1 MRWVVAAPGPSFSVM
16 DVYVGWV
23 EALRELGQEVTTFAL
38 DERLCFYGSV
48 LVETPEPN
56 VYKRAL
62 DPEGAQRLAV
72 NGLFSTLYQTKP
84 DVLLVVSAFFIP
96 PEVYRLARAY
106 GTRIVVLHTESP
118 YENDR
123 QVQVANYA
131 DVNLLNDP
139 TGIELYPNAT
149 YMPHAYRPHIH
160 CPGPATPKLV
170 CDLAFVGTGY
180 PSRIDWLERADLTG
194 LDVLLA
200 GNWQALAED
209 SPLRAFVATEGTEE
223 CLDNEDT
230 VDVYRSARVGLNL
243 YRREAERPELSHGW
257 ALGPREIEMAACGLF
272 FLRDPRGEGDEVLSM
287 LPTFTSPEEAGEQ
300 LRFWLAHEDERA
312 DVARKAREAI
322 ADRTFINHAKQLL
335 LLLDA

>member
-1 MRWVVAAPGPSFSVM
+1 M
-16 DVYVGWV
+16 DCYVGWV
-23 EALRELGQEVTTFAL
+23 EALRGLGEQVATYAL
-38 DERLCFYGSV
+38 DERLTFYGSV
-48 LVETPEPN
+48 LVETSEPN

-84 DVLLVVSAFFIP
+84 DVLLVVSSFFIP
-96 PEVYRLARAY
+96 QEVYRLARAY

-123 QVQVANYA
+123 QVQVAQYA
-131 DVNLLNDP
+131 DINLLNDP

-149 YMPHAYRPHIH
+149 YMPHAYRPHVH
-160 CPGPATPKLV
+160 CPGPAKAELV

-200 GNWQALAED
+200 GNWQALRED
-209 SPLRAFVATEGTEE
+209 SPLRRFVATEEVEE
-223 CLDNEDT
+223 CLDNTDT

-257 ALGPREIEMAACGLF
+257 ALGPREIEMAAVGLF
-272 FLRDPRGEGDEVLSM
+272 FLRDPRGEGDEVLDM

-300 LRFWLAHEDERA
+300 LRWWLAHEDERA
-312 DVARKAREAI
+312 AVARKAREAI

-335 LLLDA
+335 SLLDA

>member
-1 MRWVVAAPGPSFSVM
+1 LTSFSVQ

-23 EALRELGQEVTTFAL
+23 EALRELGQEVITFAL
-38 DERLCFYGSV
+38 DERLTFYGSV

-123 QVQVANYA
+123 QVQVAQYA

-209 SPLRAFVATEGTEE
+209 SPLRAFVATEATEE

-272 FLRDPRGEGDEVLSM
+272 YLRDPRGEGDDVLSM

-322 ADRTFINHAKQLL
+322 ADRTFTNHARQLL